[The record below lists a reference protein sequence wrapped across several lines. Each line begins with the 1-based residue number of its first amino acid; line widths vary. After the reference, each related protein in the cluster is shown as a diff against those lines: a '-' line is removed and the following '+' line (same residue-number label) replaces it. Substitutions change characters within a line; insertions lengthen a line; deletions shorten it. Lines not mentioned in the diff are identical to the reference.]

1 MRTAILSLAGLLLL
15 PALTPAVRAQTQASG
30 IDPEVIIERVLAVE
44 QQQRSEVSDV
54 ILDAEYVEG
63 ENKDEGFVE
72 KVRFDKRIY
81 IKYLAD
87 TAWFHEEYL
96 AYYKDGQLKS
106 QKDLE
111 KEARD
116 RAEKK
121 RKRKTRDISFPML
134 RPFYPESR
142 DQYEISYIGIAVE
155 KIAPF
160 VCHQFRVAS
169 LVEDDEHIDGDFY
182 VDAESFQ
189 LVRVDFSPAKLV
201 KKTMFRMK
209 ELNMSI
215 VYGPSPEG
223 YWFPRQFDI
232 EGKGKA
238 AFFIGVKFAGTEY
251 YSNPIVNSG
260 IDDEIFEVNNGD

>member
-1 MRTAILSLAGLLLL
+1 MKTVMLSLVCLLGLSISTTTTL
-15 PALTPAVRAQTQASG
+15 AQSQASG

-44 QQQRSEVSDV
+44 QQQRGEIRDV
-54 ILDAEYVEG
+54 ILDAEYIEG

-81 IKYLAD
+81 IKYLPD

-96 AYYKDGQLKS
+96 AYYKDGEQKS

-111 KEARD
+111 KEAKD
-116 RAEKK
+116 RTEKK

-134 RPFYPESR
+134 KPFYPENR
-142 DQYEISYIGIAVE
+142 DEYDISYAGIASD
-155 KIAPF
+155 KIGAYT
-160 VCHQFRVAS
+160 CHHFRVES
-169 LVEDDEHIDGDFY
+169 LVEDDQHINGDYY

-189 LVRVDFSPAKLV
+189 LVRVDFVPAKLV
-201 KKTMFRMK
+201 KKLMFRMK

-215 VYGPSPEG
+215 LYGPSPDD

-232 EGKGKA
+232 EGRGKA
-238 AFFIGVKFAGTEY
+238 AIFIGVKFAGTEY

-260 IDDEIFEVNNGD
+260 IDDEIFEVDNGD